1 MKIGIMQPYFLSYLG
16 YYSLIRQVDRYLV
29 FDTAQYIYHGW
40 INRNRILKPGGAD
53 WQYIQ
58 VPVKKHARTDAI
70 KDVLIDNE
78 KPWRERIFGADCALQ
93 ETCPFLPENRRMVER
108 NMEWEFRLNCGF
120 RYSDGSSRMQ
130 VSRNRDADGAFFRN
144 ASCNQT
150 TTSTR

>member
-78 KPWRERIFGADCALQ
+78 KPWRERILGQIAHYKKRAPFYRKIVEWLKETWNGNFVSIADLDIA
-93 ETCPFLPENRRMVER
+93 M
-108 NMEWEFRLNCGF
+108 
-120 RYSDGSSRMQ
+120 D
-130 VSRNRDADGAFFRN
+130 
-144 ASCNQT
+144 
-150 TTSTR
+150 